1 MGQELTARSRY
12 VGQIRKRT
20 FPIIFKV
27 PGEYIVGEKLMVD
40 DREVGELR
48 ATNGTFGLA
57 MLKLE
62 ALPFEIVING
72 HSVRVSKSS
81 WMQLPE

>member
-1 MGQELTARSRY
+1 S
-12 VGQIRKRT
+12 IS
-20 FPIIFKV
+20 
-27 PGEYIVGEKLMVD
+27 GEYIVGEKLIANGH
-40 DREVGELR
+40 EVGELR
-48 ATNGTFGLA
+48 ATNGNVGIAL
-57 MLKLE
+57 LKLE